1 MASAS
6 AESVMWSPLI
16 ATVSPS
22 TETTGVAEDVELI
35 DMSKPYR
42 KRVTFLRTGPSAW
55 MMMSMPSSIAP
66 AFRLRADLD
75 ALADA
80 LEGAT
85 FGFSLDPSRAD
96 RRRVATNLIHR
107 YLIPRLGD
115 PEGALLVVLFGSTGS
130 GKSTLVNSLAGG
142 DVSQPGSLRPTTRQ
156 AVVWCHADNLSDV
169 RRLEAVGD
177 VEFVTA
183 DHPDLRWMSVVDT
196 PDVDSVIEFHRQQ
209 TTDILALADAVIHVT
224 TPQRY
229 ADAVPWE
236 FLRSVAQRDLPM
248 LVVTNRL
255 AKRSSGAVTDLASL
269 LRKEKI
275 VPDINA
281 RDVVGIQEQRLRGH
295 GRLPSSAVKRVSAFL
310 TSLASDHSSVVRQ
323 SVAGTLRTVV
333 EDCQRV
339 LSGLEV
345 QRAEIEGLHRSVVV
359 AVEHQASE
367 ISEQLDHGDLVGSE
381 VVQRWQRL
389 IGVSDLAAIIA
400 RGAGRIRD
408 VIAPNSVVD
417 DQQVDQVG
425 REAREAMI
433 DLALLRVR
441 RAHEAIT
448 AAWQLE
454 PSGSALIEGELR
466 YPEEDRAA
474 VGLVVDEWLA
484 SLVDL
489 VSDQG
494 QRRFKVAR
502 AASIGV
508 NAAAT
513 TLLIAIFTATGGITG
528 AEVGVTAGAAA
539 AQQSLLEHIFGG
551 AAARR
556 LAEAA
561 QQDLVERLGGV
572 VEAEGDR
579 FLTALSNVADGPDID
594 ASIRNAVDTVTASA
608 SEWLDG

>member
-1 MASAS
+1 
-6 AESVMWSPLI
+6 
-16 ATVSPS
+16 
-22 TETTGVAEDVELI
+22 
-35 DMSKPYR
+35 
-42 KRVTFLRTGPSAW
+42 
-55 MMMSMPSSIAP
+55 MPPAIAP
-66 AFRLRADLD
+66 EFRLRADLD
-75 ALADA
+75 ALAEA
-80 LEGAT
+80 LERAT
-85 FGFSLDPSRAD
+85 FSFSLDQSRAEN
-96 RRRVATNLIHR
+96 RRIGSNLIRR

-115 PEGALLVVLFGSTGS
+115 PEGPLLVVVFGSTGS
-130 GKSTLVNSLAGG
+130 GKSTLVNSLANGE
-142 DVSQPGSLRPTTRQ
+142 VTEPGPLRPTTRQ
-156 AVVWCHADNLSDV
+156 AVVWCHADNLGDV
-169 RRLEAVGD
+169 RRLEEVGD
-177 VEFVTA
+177 VEFVTD
-183 DHPDLRWMSVVDT
+183 DHPDLRWVSVVDT
-196 PDVDSVIEFHRQQ
+196 PDVDSVVEFHRQQ
-209 TTDILALADAVIHVT
+209 TTDILGVADAVIHVT

-236 FLRSVAQRDLPM
+236 FLRDVAQRDLPM

-269 LRKEKI
+269 LRKEQI

-281 RDVVGIQEQRLRGH
+281 RDIVGIQEQRLRGH
-295 GRLPSSAVKRVSAFL
+295 GRLPTSAVKRVSAFL
-310 TSLASDHSSVVRQ
+310 SGLAGDHSHVVRR
-323 SVAGTLRTVV
+323 SVAGVLQTVIDNSDQV
-333 EDCQRV
+333 LAGLQAQRH
-339 LSGLEV
+339 
-345 QRAEIEGLHRSVVV
+345 EIQALQHSVAV

-367 ISEQLDHGDLVGSE
+367 VSEQLDHGDLVSGE

-400 RGAGRIRD
+400 RGAGRVRD
-408 VIAPNSVVD
+408 IIAPNATVS
-417 DQQVDQVG
+417 DQHVDQVG
-425 REAREAMI
+425 REARAAMI

-454 PSGSALIEGELR
+454 PSGAVLIEGDLR
-466 YPEEDRAA
+466 YPLEDRER
-474 VGLVVDEWLA
+474 VGVVIDEWLA

-489 VSDQG
+489 VAEQG
-494 QRRFKVAR
+494 QRRFQLAR

-556 LAEAA
+556 LAETA
-561 QQDLVERLGGV
+561 QQDLVERLSGV
-572 VEAEGDR
+572 VESEGAR
-579 FLTALSNVADGPDID
+579 FLDVLTAIDDQPDVD
-594 ASIRNAVDTVTASA
+594 DSIRAAVAAVVASA